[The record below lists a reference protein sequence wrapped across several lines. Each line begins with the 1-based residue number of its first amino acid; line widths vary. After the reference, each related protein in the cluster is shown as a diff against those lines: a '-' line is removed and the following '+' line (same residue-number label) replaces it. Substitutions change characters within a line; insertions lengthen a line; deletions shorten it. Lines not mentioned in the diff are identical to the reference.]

1 MARALTMRLD
11 GRKLQAR
18 GNTQVLL
25 LAQKKQGLFL
35 SPISSDVQHHINERR
50 RKETTTQKSW
60 KQQTLDSKSYRM
72 KYSFGLGAQ
81 DSVS

>member
-11 GRKLQAR
+11 ERKLQAR

-25 LAQKKQGLFL
+25 LAQKKQGLFFYHQFPVMFNIIL
-35 SPISSDVQHHINERR
+35 M
-50 RKETTTQKSW
+50 KEEKKTTTQKSW